1 MAVICLFDGGLH
13 AEMQSFAVGQMIP
26 FFVFGAI
33 AFIIMCKGLFRW
45 LVVRIFGVE
54 LRGTV
59 YGYMDDRVA
68 YNGVNGQVIK
78 ILVQTKEGK
87 RFVMLP
93 LDNNDEICDLKL
105 LCGILL
111 Q

>member
-1 MAVICLFDGGLH
+1 
-13 AEMQSFAVGQMIP
+13 MQSFAVGQMIP
-26 FFVFGAI
+26 FLVFGAI